1 MIFDPR
7 GKEGVKRTM
16 EILDEQTEL
25 ASREESRKKLKAHQ
39 NAMLRLLRE
48 FDRVCKKLNIQYFL
62 FAGTLLGAVRH
73 QGFIPWD
80 DDLDVIMPRKDYE
93 RFLRE
98 AQAHLDEEQFFL
110 QKEFSENW
118 PVFFS
123 KLRLNGTTCLEAYR
137 PKLPQCHQGVYMDI
151 FPLDQG
157 KNSDLGRKAQFLV
170 SKLVIA
176 KSHDA
181 RGYETQSILKKTAM
195 CVSRAIPMKPLVKF
209 VRNEND
215 DTGWLHSFFAAAKK
229 MERNVYD
236 AKLFATAKEA
246 TFEGEQY
253 PIPKGYEE
261 VLRTMYGDYMRLPSP
276 EERICKQHAILV
288 DLDHSYEEYAH
299 YRDGMRF
306 EIKTKS
312 IR

>member
-1 MIFDPR
+1 M
-7 GKEGVKRTM
+7 KTVEK
-16 EILDEQTEL
+16 QTEL
-25 ASREESRKKLKAHQ
+25 ASREESRKQLKAHQ

-48 FDRVCKKLNIQYFL
+48 FDRVCKKLNIRYFL

-123 KLRLNGTTCLEAYR
+123 KLRLNGTTCLEAYH
-137 PKLPQCHQGVYMDI
+137 PKFPYCHQGVYMDI
-151 FPLDQG
+151 FPLDQAKKSG
-157 KNSDLGRKAQFLV
+157 FGRKAQFFA

-181 RGYETQSILKKTAM
+181 RGYETQSVLKKTAM
-195 CVSRAIPMKPLVKF
+195 RVSRAIPMKPLLKF
-209 VRNEND
+209 VRNEK
-215 DTGWLHSFFAAAKK
+215 GASGRLHSFLAAAKK

-236 AKLFATAKEA
+236 AQLFATAEEA
-246 TFEGEQY
+246 TFEGERY
-253 PIPKGYEE
+253 PIPVGYDE
-261 VLRTMYGDYMRLPSP
+261 VLRTMYGDYMCLPSQ

-288 DLDHSYEEYAH
+288 DLDRSYEEYAN